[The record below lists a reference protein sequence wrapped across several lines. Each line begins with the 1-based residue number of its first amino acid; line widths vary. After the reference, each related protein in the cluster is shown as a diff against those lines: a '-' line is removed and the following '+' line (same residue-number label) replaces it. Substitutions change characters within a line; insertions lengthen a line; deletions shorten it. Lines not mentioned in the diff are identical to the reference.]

1 MAAAVRTFASRR
13 LTWSLATAVV
23 AIALVLAWEI
33 GRIGLRPTA
42 VYSGALLLAL
52 VLALTFFNARKKLPF
67 LPLLTAHTWLQA
79 HIYLGWLTVIVFFLH
94 TGFRVPTGRLEV
106 ALALCFYGV
115 TASGVFGLWIS
126 RRLPS
131 RMVRSGESL
140 VFERIPALRHRLHKE
155 VKELIRKAERETQS
169 TTLGDFYVRE
179 LSRYFWRIPKLLDPL
194 LGDDVVHHAVSRE
207 LSVLRRYLDKQEIG
221 FADQLAGL
229 VETKRNLDFQFA
241 SQRLLKL
248 WLFVHIP
255 LSYGLLVF
263 AAAHVWLALHYSG
276 RL

>member
-1 MAAAVRTFASRR
+1 MAAAMRTFASRR
-13 LTWSLATAVV
+13 LTLSVATVVIATAL
-23 AIALVLAWEI
+23 ILAWEI
-33 GRIGLRPTA
+33 GRIALRPTP
-42 VYSGALLLAL
+42 VYSGAFLLAL
-52 VLALTFFNARKKLPF
+52 VLGLTFFNARKKLPF

-79 HIYLGWLTVIVFFLH
+79 HIYLGWLTVIVFVLH
-94 TGFRVPTGRLEV
+94 TGGRVPDGRLEI
-106 ALALCFYGV
+106 LLSLCFYGV
-115 TASGVFGLWIS
+115 AVSGAFGLWIS

-140 VFERIPALRHRLHKE
+140 VFERIPALRHRLHE
-155 VKELIRKAERETQS
+155 DVMELVRKAEVETKS

-179 LSRYFWRIPKLLDPL
+179 LNRYFDYVPRLFGPL
-194 LGDDVVHHAVSRE
+194 LGDDIVHHGVSRE
-207 LSVLRRYLDKQEIG
+207 LTVLRRYLDKRETE
-221 FADQLAGL
+221 FADQLAAL

-255 LSYGLLVF
+255 LTYGLLVL
-263 AAAHVWLALHYSG
+263 AAAHVWLALHYTG